1 MEMDYGRIILTLV
14 SGLVVFLFAMNYLS
28 DNLKALSGDR
38 MQGFLDKF
46 TRNLVTGI
54 LSGTVVT
61 VLLDSS
67 SAVIIMTIALVN
79 ARALTFQQAM
89 GIVLGANIGTT
100 ISSQLIAFDI
110 GQYAAIPMVVGLI
123 VSVAGR
129 SEPVRIS
136 GKILLGM
143 GLLFFGLFTIEE
155 SVKPLRDSGTF
166 RAWMLQLENPLGG
179 AAVGALVTFIVQSSS
194 ATVGMVIGLGAQKL
208 ITLAAAIA
216 VMLGAELGTCSDTLI
231 ACAGR
236 SKQAVK
242 TGIFHLLFNIAS
254 ITLGL
259 LLIHPFTEL
268 VLLVSRQAALPRQ
281 IANAHV
287 LFNCLGVLVF
297 APIAP
302 HLEPLLNRLVNVFSK
317 TTDGASAPV

>member
-1 MEMDYGRIILTLV
+1 MDYGRIILTLV

-28 DNLKALSGDR
+28 DHLKALSGDR
-38 MQGFLDKF
+38 MQAFLDKF

-79 ARALTFQQAM
+79 ARALTFRQAM
-89 GIVLGANIGTT
+89 GVVLGANIGTT

-110 GQYAAIPMVVGLI
+110 GQYAAIPMVVGFVI
-123 VSVAGR
+123 SVAGK
-129 SEPVRIS
+129 SELVRTS

-155 SVKPLRDSGTF
+155 SVKPLRDSDTF

-194 ATVGMVIGLGAQKL
+194 ATVGMVISLGAQKL

-216 VMLGAELGTCSDTLI
+216 VMLGAELGTCSDTII

-236 SKQAVK
+236 SRQAVK
-242 TGIFHLLFNIAS
+242 TGIFHLLFNVAS
-254 ITLGL
+254 IVLGI
-259 LLIHPFTEL
+259 LLIFPFTDL
-268 VLLVSRQAALPRQ
+268 VLLISQKASLPRQ

-297 APIAP
+297 APFASYS
-302 HLEPLLNRLVNVFSK
+302 EPLLDWTLRMFYGTAQQTNA
-317 TTDGASAPV
+317 TA